1 MGSQHRSI
9 GLALGVLFLASC
21 AGSSIDNS
29 AANAPLP
36 EVSNEPQEAADA
48 ANIIVTGSR
57 TSSANQKAMRAEGL
71 CDDIARAPASA
82 ARRTGHDGLGPSLS

>member
-9 GLALGVLFLASC
+9 GLALGVLLLASC

-48 ANIIVTGSR
+48 QIIVTGSR
-57 TSSANQKAMRAEGL
+57 VPAANQKAMRAEGYAMSL
-71 CDDIARAPASA
+71 PAPPPPPA
-82 ARRTGHDGLGPSLS
+82 ARGQRQLDHALP

>member
-57 TSSANQKAMRAEGL
+57 MSSANQKAMRAEGYAMTL
-71 CDDIARAPASA
+71 PAPQIGRA
-82 ARRTGHDGLGPSLS
+82 HV